1 MKMIVFLFL
10 MFLVVVSGC
19 VSQDTVE
26 SGDYVTVDYIGSYEN
41 GSVFDTSIEQ
51 VAVDSGIYNSER
63 SYEPLGFVAGQGQM
77 IEGFDEAVIGMAVDE
92 EKTVT
97 IPPEKAYGNYSED
110 LVVSLPSEDF
120 ANANITPVVGE
131 QVNYMWRACTIVEV
145 TEGNVTLDCNHRLAG
160 ETLVF
165 MIQVVSIGE

>member
-1 MKMIVFLFL
+1 MSLIAA
-10 MFLVVVSGC
+10 SGC

-26 SGDYVTVDYIGSYEN
+26 PGDYVTVDYIGRYEN

-51 VAVDSGIYNSER
+51 VAVDSGLYNPAR
-63 SYEPLGFVAGQGQM
+63 SYEPLGFFAGQGQM
-77 IEGFDEAVIGMAVDE
+77 IEGFDEAVIGMAVGE

-110 LVVSLPSEDF
+110 LLVSMPSEDF

-131 QVNYMWRACTIVEV
+131 QVSYMWRACTIVEV
-145 TEGNVTLDCNHRLAG
+145 TEGNVTLDCNHQLAG
-160 ETLVF
+160 ETLTF
-165 MIQVVSIGE
+165 TMRVVSIGE

>member
-1 MKMIVFLFL
+1 MKMIVFLLL
-10 MFLVVVSGC
+10 MSLIALSGC

-26 SGDYVTVDYIGSYEN
+26 PGDNVTVDYIGRYEN

-51 VAVDSGIYNSER
+51 VAVDSGLYNPAR
-63 SYEPLGFVAGQGQM
+63 SYEPLGFFAGQGQM
-77 IEGFDEAVIGMAVDE
+77 IEGFDEAVIGMSVGE

-110 LVVSLPSEDF
+110 LLVSMPSEDF

-131 QVNYMWRACTIVEV
+131 QVSYMWRACTIVEV
-145 TEGNVTLDCNHRLAG
+145 TEGNVILDCNHQLAG
-160 ETLVF
+160 ETLTF
-165 MIQVVSIGE
+165 TMRVVSIGE